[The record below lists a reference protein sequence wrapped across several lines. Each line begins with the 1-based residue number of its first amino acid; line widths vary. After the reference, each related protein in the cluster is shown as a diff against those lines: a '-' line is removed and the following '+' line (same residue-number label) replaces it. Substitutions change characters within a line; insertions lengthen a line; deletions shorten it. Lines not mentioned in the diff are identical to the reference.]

1 MFAYGIIMD
10 AQECENLYYS
20 MGTQQALALQRQ
32 GDPMGNAWFRCAR
45 RLGFPAQ
52 GVDDVDAMEEIEEI
66 DAGPPPR
73 LLPQPLAPLPAPA
86 AGIHDPFA
94 ILDQVFV
101 SPYIRAREK
110 WIRSISAL
118 RHSYQFPSMVAGR
131 DSLLAAQ
138 QAGMD
143 LPQQDVN
150 QLRQDVQQDLLLL
163 RHMAIA
169 DPLIAGMRE
178 RGIPILGQGT
188 FHIYDK
194 TGQQALNENVVNTE
208 AEAAAGQAG
217 GGRRKK
223 HKKTLSKK
231 NKRKSS
237 RKHKKKVGKK
247 THRRR
252 RAARRR

>member
-1 MFAYGIIMD
+1 MD

-20 MGTQQALALQRQ
+20 MGTQQARALQRQ
-32 GDPMGNAWFRCAR
+32 NDPMGDAWFRCAR
-45 RLGFPAQ
+45 ILRFPAQ
-52 GVDDVDAMEEIEEI
+52 GVDDVDDMDDMEEIEEI

-110 WIRSISAL
+110 WIKSISGL
-118 RHSYQFPSMVAGR
+118 VHSYQLPSMVAGR
-131 DSLLAAQ
+131 RSLLAAQ

-150 QLRQDVQQDLLLL
+150 QLRQEVQQDLLLL

-169 DPLIAGMRE
+169 DPIIAGMRE
-178 RGIPILGQGT
+178 RGIPLLGQGT
-188 FHIYDK
+188 FHISDK
-194 TGQQALNENVVNTE
+194 TGQQARNENVVHTE
-208 AEAAAGQAG
+208 AEAAAVAGQAG